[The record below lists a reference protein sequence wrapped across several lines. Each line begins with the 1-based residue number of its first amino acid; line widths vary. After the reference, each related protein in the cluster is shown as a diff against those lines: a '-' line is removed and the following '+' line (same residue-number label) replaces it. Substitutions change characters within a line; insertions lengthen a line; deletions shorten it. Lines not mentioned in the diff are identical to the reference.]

1 MEVPPM
7 SRAAWLLAALAF
19 LGVLPA
25 LPAEEKSA
33 VQAALEHEIIGPK
46 QTLTETVDYLQ
57 GRVPRMPE
65 VTSQAAWQTEADRL
79 RSAILKRVVYR
90 GEAAQWRDARLG
102 LEWQDT
108 IQGGP
113 GYRIRKLRY
122 EALPGLWV
130 PALLYEP
137 EKLSGKV
144 PVVLNVNGHDPK
156 GKAAPYK
163 QIRCINQAK
172 RGMLALNVEWLE
184 MGQLRTDSYHHGRMN
199 QLDLCGTGGIAPFHL
214 CMKRGLDVLLGLENA
229 DPERVAVTGLSGGGW
244 QTIFISSL
252 DTRVKLA
259 DPVAGYSALRSHL
272 EHFKDLGDSE
282 QAPCDLATLADYTHL
297 TALMAPRALLLTY
310 NDKDD
315 CCFESGYALP
325 PLVEAATPVFKL
337 FGKEKLLRTHVNSDP
352 GTHNYEK
359 DNRQALY
366 RMLGDVF
373 YPGDTAYKADEI
385 PSDGEVKT
393 ADQLTVKLPSPNANF
408 NSLALELAKK
418 LPVGPDLPSD
428 KAAAL
433 KWQKDQRDKLGRLV
447 LAKDYWVRAAK
458 VGSDKKDG
466 LRVTYWRLKLGE
478 GMVAGVWTVPAVEL
492 ERGEPK
498 GTTILVADAGRRAS
512 ATQVERPLRADQRV
526 LAVDPFAFG
535 ESKLAERDYLFP
547 LLMSSLG
554 DRPLGVQA
562 GQVAAVARWAGDE
575 LKRGPV
581 TVASVGPRSSAIV
594 LVAAGLEERAIAGAE
609 LSGSLG
615 SLKELIEENKTV
627 EQMPELFCFGL
638 LEALDIKQIAAVC
651 APRPVRFPEPSP
663 RVRKEVAGLKD
674 WYAMLGSKFDP
685 LAGLPPG
692 E

>member
-1 MEVPPM
+1 MEAVTM
-7 SRAAWLLAALAF
+7 SRSALVVALVA
-19 LGVLPA
+19 LGVAPPLR
-25 LPAEEKSA
+25 AEEKSA
-33 VQAALEHEIIGPK
+33 VQAALEHEIIGPR

-65 VTSQAAWQTEADRL
+65 LTSQAAWDKEADRL
-79 RSAILKRVVYR
+79 RGAILNRVVFR
-90 GEAAQWRDARLG
+90 GDAAGWRDAKLG

-108 IQGGP
+108 IEGGP

-122 EALPGLWV
+122 EALPGLWI

-184 MGQLRTDSYHHGRMN
+184 MGQLRTDNYHHGRMN
-199 QLDLCGTGGIAPFHL
+199 QLDLCGTSGIAVFYL

-252 DTRVKLA
+252 DTRVTLA

-337 FGKEKLLRTHVNSDP
+337 YGKEKLLRTHVNSDP

-366 RMLGDVF
+366 RMMGDVF
-373 YPGDTAYKADEI
+373 YPGDAAYKADEI
-385 PSDGEVKT
+385 PSDSEVKT
-393 ADQLTVKLPSPNANF
+393 PEQLAVKLPSPNANF

-418 LPVGPDLPSD
+418 LPAASDLPSD

-433 KWQKDQRDKLGRLV
+433 KWQKDQRARLRELV
-447 LAKDYWVRAAK
+447 RAKDYWVRAEK
-458 VGSDKKDG
+458 VGSEEKDG
-466 LRVTYWRLKLGE
+466 LRVTHWRLKLGE
-478 GMVAGVWTVPAVEL
+478 GMVAGIWRVPVVEL

-498 GTTILVADAGRRAS
+498 GTTILVADAGRRAV
-512 ATQVERPLRADQRV
+512 AAQVERLLREDQRV
-526 LAVDPFAFG
+526 LAVDPFYFG
-535 ESKLAERDYLFP
+535 ESKLAEHDYLFP

-562 GQVAAVARWAGDE
+562 SQVAAAARWASEE

-581 TVASVGPRSSAIV
+581 TLASVGPRSSAIV
-594 LVAAGLEERAIAGAE
+594 LVAAGLEEGAVSRAE
-609 LSGSLG
+609 VSGSLG
-615 SLKELIEENKTV
+615 SLKEIIEQNRTV
-627 EQMPELFCFGL
+627 ENMPELFCFGL
-638 LEALDIKQIAAVC
+638 LEAFDLRQLAALC
-651 APRPVRFPEPSP
+651 APRPVRFREAGP
-663 RVRKEVAGLKD
+663 RVRKEMAGLQG
-674 WYAMLGSKFDP
+674 WYAMLGSEFDP

>member
-1 MEVPPM
+1 M
-7 SRAAWLLAALAF
+7 SRVVPLLAALAV
-19 LGVLPA
+19 LGVVPRLS
-25 LPAEEKSA
+25 AEEKSA
-33 VQAALEHEIIGPK
+33 VQAALEHEIIGPR

-65 VTSQAAWQTEADRL
+65 FPTRTTWEKEADRL

-90 GEAAQWRDARLG
+90 GEAAAWRDAKLG

-144 PVVLNVNGHDPK
+144 PIVLNVNGHDAK
-156 GKAAPYK
+156 GKAAAYK

-172 RGMLALNVEWLE
+172 RGMLALNVEWLG
-184 MGQLRTDSYHHGRMN
+184 MGQLRTDNYHHGRMN
-199 QLDLCGTGGIAPFHL
+199 QLDLCGTSGIAPFYL
-214 CMKRGLDVLLGLENA
+214 NMKRGLDVLLGLENA

-252 DTRVKLA
+252 DTRVTLA
-259 DPVAGYSALRSHL
+259 NPVAGYSALRSHL

-337 FGKEKLLRTHVNSDP
+337 YGREKLLRTHVNSDP
-352 GTHNYEK
+352 GTHNYQK

-366 RMLGDVF
+366 RMLGDLF
-373 YPGDTAYKADEI
+373 YPDDTGYKAEEI
-385 PSDGEVKT
+385 VSDGEVKT
-393 ADQLTVKLPSPNANF
+393 AEQLAVKLPSPNANF
-408 NSLALELAKK
+408 NSLALALAKK
-418 LPVGPDLPSD
+418 LPLGPDLPSD
-428 KAAAL
+428 KTAGL
-433 KWQKDQRDKLGRLV
+433 KWQKDQRDKLGKLV
-447 LAKDYWVRAAK
+447 RAKDYWVRAAK
-458 VGSDKKDG
+458 VGSEEKDG
-466 LRVTYWRLKLGE
+466 LRVTRWRLKLGE

-498 GTTILVADAGRRAS
+498 GTTMLVADAGRRA
-512 ATQVERPLRADQRV
+512 AAAQVERLLRADQRV
-526 LAVDPFAFG
+526 LAVDPFYFG
-535 ESKLAERDYLFP
+535 EAKLAERDYLFP

-554 DRPLGVQA
+554 DRPLAVQA
-562 GQVAAVARWAGDE
+562 SQVDAVARWAADE

-581 TVASVGPRSSAIV
+581 TVASAGPRSSAIV
-594 LVAAGLEERAIAGAE
+594 LVAAGLEERAIARVE
-609 LSGSLG
+609 LSGSHG
-615 SLKELIEENKTV
+615 SLKEVIEQNATV

-638 LEALDIKQIAAVC
+638 LEAFDVNQLVALC
-651 APRPVRFPEPSP
+651 APRPVRFREPSA
-663 RVRKEVAGLKD
+663 RVRSEVAGLKG
-674 WYAMLGSKFDP
+674 WYATLGTDFDP
-685 LAGLPPG
+685 LAEPPQG